1 MIAAAESSAGDEAAA
16 AIREAEEASAKKIQ
30 AMERGR
36 QKRAELKA
44 KADAQVR
51 LTFPSIFVNV
61 RQFSLNSAHFCSSF
75 AQLSLNSAHFCSR
88 FVSIFA
94 RIPQRR
100 AMNERLDAADAKLA
114 NVSFRLLCLFFATF
128 FTKPAGFS
136 LTTAAICL

>member
-51 LTFPSIFVNV
+51 LTFPAIIVMFVNFPSTPRTFPQV
-61 RQFSLNSAHFCSSF
+61 LLNFPSILRTFAHVLCQFSLEF
-75 AQLSLNSAHFCSR
+75 
-88 FVSIFA
+88 
-94 RIPQRR
+94 PQRR

-114 NVSFRLLCLFFATF
+114 NVSF
-128 FTKPAGFS
+128 
-136 LTTAAICL
+136 